1 MSPRQGGGA
10 LRPSHHGAG
19 PEERTAGGV
28 HRPQQ
33 HRLLPEQTQPQ
44 ADPGSGG
51 QLPAEGQVP
60 VRHHHT
66 GERGGAG
73 GGARGTFPRDP
84 TLPAACISPGHRRRR
99 RASFLASASRAE
111 THRRS
116 VNVCP
121 ARLPRLDCA
130 LAAAEAAG
138 EQTAEQMA
146 NTVWLLVVAAAD
158 EEEPERSSP
167 SFKRAETSA
176 RSTPSAAAFG

>member
-1 MSPRQGGGA
+1 MSPCQGGGA

-28 HRPQQ
+28 HHPQQ

-73 GGARGTFPRDP
+73 SRASGTFPRDP
-84 TLPAACISPGHRRRR
+84 ALPAACVPPGHRHR

-111 THRRS
+111 TRRRS

-121 ARLPRLDCA
+121 ARLPRLDRA

-138 EQTAEQMA
+138 EQTAKQMA
-146 NTVWLLVVAAAD
+146 NTVWLLVVAATD
-158 EEEPERSSP
+158 EKEPERSGP
-167 SFKRAETSA
+167 SFKRAGTSA